1 MKLSY
6 AKLLNKIKNT
16 YIFHIDISVINFSLI
31 FELNKYSN
39 LNNLS
44 DYTKY
49 TPLILKHTQLSEEIL
64 KQYNNNLFD
73 LPTGIYLTDFTTTS
87 FLPELWGRLEI
98 YSNGG
103 YKYLRFITK
112 QHMYFKIEGKD
123 IFRLF

>member
-1 MKLSY
+1 M
-6 AKLLNKIKNT
+6 
-16 YIFHIDISVINFSLI
+16 
-31 FELNKYSN
+31 
-39 LNNLS
+39 S
-44 DYTKY
+44 DYTNY

>member
-1 MKLSY
+1 MAIWITKGLF
-6 AKLLNKIKNT
+6 
-16 YIFHIDISVINFSLI
+16 IFVVCIAEWNVC
-31 FELNKYSN
+31 SN

-44 DYTKY
+44 NYTYY
-49 TPLILKHTQLSEEIL
+49 TPLILKHTQLSEENL

-73 LPTGIYLTDFTTTS
+73 LPTGIYLTNFTTTS

-112 QHMYFKIEGKD
+112 EHIYFKIEGNN